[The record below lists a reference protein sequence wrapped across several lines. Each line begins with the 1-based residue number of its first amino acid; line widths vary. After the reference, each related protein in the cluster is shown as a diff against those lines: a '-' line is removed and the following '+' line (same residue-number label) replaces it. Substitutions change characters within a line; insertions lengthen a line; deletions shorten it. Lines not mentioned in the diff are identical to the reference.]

1 MLGFF
6 IISPI
11 LFTVNISPSK
21 DNLLFSDGIKLFK
34 TPVILNSVLF
44 DRLPFSNPN
53 ILSFSIISSPKVIPL
68 SWIPEQFK
76 NWLTVLPVYVIFVE
90 RPEIIVPD
98 VPNPTVESTVITL
111 DPELIFSI
119 TFVLPVTSKVP
130 VTNSSSSNPTNKS
143 RIK

>member
-68 SWIPEQFK
+68 S
-76 NWLTVLPVYVIFVE
+76 
-90 RPEIIVPD
+90 
-98 VPNPTVESTVITL
+98 
-111 DPELIFSI
+111 
-119 TFVLPVTSKVP
+119 
-130 VTNSSSSNPTNKS
+130 
-143 RIK
+143 